1 VSAPPDAQPAPLVE
15 TALKGL
21 CPRCG
26 APGLFEGM
34 TRFRPLCPACGLDR
48 AAFNVGDGPAAF
60 LTLVIGAIIVAL
72 ALTVELTLHPP
83 LWLHVILWA
92 PATAVDVIAGLRV
105 SKAAMLA
112 LEFRNAA
119 GEGRSA
125 R

>member
-1 VSAPPDAQPAPLVE
+1 MTNPLPTPAPLIE

-26 APGLFEGM
+26 APGLFEGV

-60 LTLVIGAIIVAL
+60 LTLVIGAVIVAL
-72 ALTVELTLHPP
+72 ALTLELTVHPP
-83 LWLHVILWA
+83 LWLHVVLWA
-92 PATAVDVIAGLRV
+92 PVTAAAALGGLRV

-119 GEGRSA
+119 GEGRGA
-125 R
+125 